1 MTEIDDTG
9 IRAGVDDSPDVRR
22 DDSPDDSP
30 DVGLDAGSDV
40 RIRRATEPGDLGAV
54 VALHGRLYTSEYGMD
69 QTMEAYSAVGIGGF
83 LLDRLERGSEAGE
96 LWVAEQDGRI
106 VGAVSMQ
113 AEEGRG
119 RLRWL
124 VLDAAVRGRGVGRRL
139 VELSLDYARER
150 GFPGVFLTTVAG
162 LDAAHGIYRKAGFE
176 LAGSAPMAKW
186 GIETLEQRFDL
197 EFG

>member
-1 MTEIDDTG
+1 MTETDETG
-9 IRAGVDDSPDVRR
+9 ADFAITGGGVS
-22 DDSPDDSP
+22 
-30 DVGLDAGSDV
+30 
-40 RIRRATEPGDLGAV
+40 IRRATEPGDLGGV
-54 VALHGRLYTSEYGMD
+54 VALHGRLYTAEYGMD
-69 QTMEAYSAVGIGGF
+69 QTMEAYSAVGIGQF
-83 LLDRLERGSEAGE
+83 LLDRLEHGPDVGE

-113 AEEGRG
+113 AEDGMG

-124 VLDAAVRGRGVGRRL
+124 VLDAGLRGRGVGRRL
-139 VELSLDYARER
+139 VQTSLDYARER

-176 LAGSAPMAKW
+176 LTGSVPMAKW
-186 GIETLEQRFDL
+186 GIETEEQRFDL

>member
-1 MTEIDDTG
+1 VTEAPTQNETSG
-9 IRAGVDDSPDVRR
+9 GVS
-22 DDSPDDSP
+22 
-30 DVGLDAGSDV
+30 
-40 RIRRATEPGDLGAV
+40 IRRATEPGDLGEV

-96 LWVAEQDGRI
+96 LWVAELDGRI

-113 AEEGRG
+113 AEEGMG

-139 VELSLDYARER
+139 VQVSLDYARER
-150 GFPGVFLTTVAG
+150 GFPGVFLTTVSG

-176 LAGSAPMAKW
+176 LTGSSPVAKW
-186 GIETLEQRFDL
+186 GIETEEQRFDL
-197 EFG
+197 KFG